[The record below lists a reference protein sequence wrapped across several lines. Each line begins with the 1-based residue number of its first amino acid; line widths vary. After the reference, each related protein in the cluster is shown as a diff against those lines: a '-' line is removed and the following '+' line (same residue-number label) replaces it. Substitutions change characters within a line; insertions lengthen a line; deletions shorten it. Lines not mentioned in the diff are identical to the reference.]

1 MVEAQQRWR
10 CNCAY
15 DGTDFAGWQKQPN
28 GNAVQDFINS
38 GLGEIFHKPIKQL
51 RSSITQTYKS
61 NSYLII

>member
-38 GLGEIFHKPIKQL
+38 GLAKFFINQL
-51 RSSITQTYKS
+51 RP
-61 NSYLII
+61 